1 MLAYGL
7 FSLVCMSPAFAQTEE
22 PAEVTAPLCEG
33 VGELKP
39 ICDFKS
45 PEDIEVIPQTKT
57 LLVSQ
62 FGGIGVSGGLGAGS
76 LAAYNTETKVKT
88 ELFPLNAVAGVG
100 NWGEKDCK
108 FPGAEFSPHGIH
120 LSKRDSGRLQLL
132 VVNHGGRESVE
143 FFEVL
148 MEEGAPRLS
157 WRGCVE
163 FPKTA
168 FLNDVVALPDLG
180 FVVSHMFTRGSVKAQ
195 QIALRGKGS
204 GYVYQWYPRLGIQ
217 AVPGTYGALPNGL
230 QVSKDGQYLFINM
243 YTGGGIRKVE
253 LATGKVAGR
262 AYMRRPDNSSWLPD
276 GRLLVASHV
285 GNPITSQE
293 CSDHTIRYCGLAFK
307 LIAVDPKTMKQEVI
321 FENEG
326 APMGSATVGVLL
338 GTTLYMGSFIGDRIL
353 TAPWLN

>member
-157 WRGCVE
+157 WRG
-163 FPKTA
+163 
-168 FLNDVVALPDLG
+168 
-180 FVVSHMFTRGSVKAQ
+180 
-195 QIALRGKGS
+195 
-204 GYVYQWYPRLGIQ
+204 YVYQWYPRLGIQ

-353 TAPWLN
+353 TAPWLD